1 MPNPTSVVEVDLP
14 TAPPRETATEVWHGK
29 AGNIGCDL
37 PVQSDTK
44 QDLVTMCQA
53 NSDPAFVPA
62 CDMQSNG
69 YPPMAAV
76 ACAESEEIRSI
87 RSIESHRSVKVLP
100 GKLHGD
106 WRFPRYLQR
115 SPK

>member
-1 MPNPTSVVEVDLP
+1 VPNPTSIGQVDL
-14 TAPPRETATEVWHGK
+14 ETATEIWHGK
-29 AGNIGCDL
+29 VGNIGCDL

-44 QDLVTMCQA
+44 RDLDEMSQA
-53 NSDPAFVPA
+53 KADAAFAPA

-69 YPPMAAV
+69 YPPMASV
-76 ACAESEEIRSI
+76 ACESEEIRSI

-106 WRFPRYLQR
+106 LRFSRYLQR